1 MITKTLLS
9 FSLPVVVIITEET
22 ASGHINILLFL
33 GLLLLLLLLL
43 LLSGSTSNSSLYKS
57 TVCQPDP
64 TSNGGSSSATGL
76 HQKLSDV
83 LLTEVFG
90 EEHGPVGL
98 DGDVDGLEDLQI
110 K

>member
-1 MITKTLLS
+1 MTLKKMCC
-9 FSLPVVVIITEET
+9 LPVVVIITEET

-57 TVCQPDP
+57 TVCQPNP

-76 HQKLSDV
+76 HQELSNV
-83 LLTEVFG
+83 LLTKVLG

-98 DGDVDGLEDLQI
+98 DSDVGGLEDLQI

>member
-1 MITKTLLS
+1 MTLKKLCC
-9 FSLPVVVIITEET
+9 LPVVVIITEET

-33 GLLLLLLLLL
+33 RLLLLL
-43 LLSGSTSNSSLYKS
+43 LLSSSTSSSNLYKS
-57 TVCQPDP
+57 TVCQPGP

-76 HQKLSDV
+76 HQKLSNV
-83 LLTEVFG
+83 LLTEVLG

-98 DGDVDGLEDLQI
+98 DGDTDSLEDLQI